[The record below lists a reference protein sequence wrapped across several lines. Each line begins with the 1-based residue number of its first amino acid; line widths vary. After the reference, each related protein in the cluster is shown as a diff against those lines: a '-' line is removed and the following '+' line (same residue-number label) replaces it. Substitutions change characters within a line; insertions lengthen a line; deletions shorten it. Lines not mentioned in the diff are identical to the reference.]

1 MDGGSFFVLFRGS
14 WEASGG
20 RGGGGGGKEGAAN
33 NRQGKG
39 ESTKC
44 ALPNRNTS
52 AETRSRRRSS
62 AALRDRDGWG
72 GGESFRTRLLEFS
85 EGDEGILEKL
95 HLASEL
101 CGPQNQSPVPTLSQV
116 SGTEPEGKTGP
127 DRARA
132 RRNPKTFGDSFPK
145 LFHRPFGAA
154 PSLPSSSSRNPTHSA
169 CI

>member
-1 MDGGSFFVLFRGS
+1 MRSPQPQHLRGNAFS
-14 WEASGG
+14 PSQLCSTPGQG
-20 RGGGGGGKEGAAN
+20 RV
-33 NRQGKG
+33 
-39 ESTKC
+39 
-44 ALPNRNTS
+44 
-52 AETRSRRRSS
+52 
-62 AALRDRDGWG
+62 G